1 MQALRFALSLEAKG
15 FDVQEMHEGDWHM
28 IDKAREAFDRLYA
41 EYELSPNDAA
51 WHVFKS
57 GWDARAMFEYELDLQ
72 LAELQATNK
81 RLMEQVHV
89 LKNI

>member
-1 MQALRFALSLEAKG
+1 MT
-15 FDVQEMHEGDWHM
+15 
-28 IDKAREAFDRLYA
+28 DKPREAFDRLYGNLN
-41 EYELSPNDAA
+41 LSDNDAA